1 LLYIKKEQIKFTG
14 VICASLILVIG
25 SFFQLLPT
33 NPFGNNYDILITIP
47 LIYADDDCKDDKD
60 DDCKDD
66 KDDDCKD
73 DKDDDC
79 KDDKDDD
86 CKDDKD
92 EDSGNID
99 SENEQDTDNESVEN
113 DNEDTTKNLNTD
125 NDNNRISTPAED
137 SSTSPPSLPS
147 STTTLQNDNND
158 NEILTSTITNEKQS
172 TPYINLTQL
181 DNTKTEGEHV
191 MANKTAKNTN
201 ENSLANVIKS
211 KQQQLQQLQLQ
222 LQLQQQ
228 QQQQI
233 QQQQQERNE
242 QKTENIRI
250 ITTLI
255 NSPEQLTG
263 KAKVTVTFNEDENK
277 QVTFQSNNKTIT
289 AEEETVFPLT
299 LVKTV
304 NKEAEEQPSTMN
316 VCAVIEGFE
325 NTCDTVLLQ
334 ENQTKPYRVTL
345 ELINFEELEP
355 VS

>member
-1 LLYIKKEQIKFTG
+1 MLYIKKEQIKFTG

-73 DKDDDC
+73 DKDN
-79 KDDKDDD
+79 D

-137 SSTSPPSLPS
+137 SSTSPPS

-191 MANKTAKNTN
+191 LANKTAKNTN

-228 QQQQI
+228 QQQQL
-233 QQQQQERNE
+233 QQQQQPQERNE
-242 QKTENIRI
+242 QKTENIRV

-334 ENQTKPYRVTL
+334 ENQTKPYKVTL

>member
-1 LLYIKKEQIKFTG
+1 
-14 VICASLILVIG
+14 
-25 SFFQLLPT
+25 
-33 NPFGNNYDILITIP
+33 
-47 LIYADDDCKDDKD
+47 
-60 DDCKDD
+60 
-66 KDDDCKD
+66 
-73 DKDDDC
+73 
-79 KDDKDDD
+79 
-86 CKDDKD
+86 
-92 EDSGNID
+92 
-99 SENEQDTDNESVEN
+99 
-113 DNEDTTKNLNTD
+113 
-125 NDNNRISTPAED
+125 
-137 SSTSPPSLPS
+137 
-147 STTTLQNDNND
+147 
-158 NEILTSTITNEKQS
+158 
-172 TPYINLTQL
+172 
-181 DNTKTEGEHV
+181 
-191 MANKTAKNTN
+191 MAK
-201 ENSLANVIKS
+201 VIKS

-228 QQQQI
+228 LQQQQL
-233 QQQQQERNE
+233 QQQQQQQQPQERNE
-242 QKTENIRI
+242 QKTENIRV

-334 ENQTKPYRVTL
+334 ENQTKPYKVTL

>member
-1 LLYIKKEQIKFTG
+1 LLYIKKDQIKFTG

-33 NPFGNNYDILITIP
+33 NPFGNNYDILITTP
-47 LIYADDDCKDDKD
+47 LIYA
-60 DDCKDD
+60 
-66 KDDDCKD
+66 
-73 DKDDDC
+73 
-79 KDDKDDD
+79 DDD

-137 SSTSPPSLPS
+137 SSTFPPS

-228 QQQQI
+228 QQQQQQQI

-242 QKTENIRI
+242 QKTEKIRI

-334 ENQTKPYRVTL
+334 ENQTKPYKVTL

>member
-1 LLYIKKEQIKFTG
+1 MTNYTIQPFSNSKKLSIFVFFATSLL
-14 VICASLILVIG
+14 
-25 SFFQLLPT
+25 
-33 NPFGNNYDILITIP
+33 
-47 LIYADDDCKDDKD
+47 
-60 DDCKDD
+60 
-66 KDDDCKD
+66 
-73 DKDDDC
+73 
-79 KDDKDDD
+79 
-86 CKDDKD
+86 
-92 EDSGNID
+92 
-99 SENEQDTDNESVEN
+99 
-113 DNEDTTKNLNTD
+113 
-125 NDNNRISTPAED
+125 
-137 SSTSPPSLPS
+137 
-147 STTTLQNDNND
+147 
-158 NEILTSTITNEKQS
+158 LTSTYSYAVECLS
-172 TPYINLTQL
+172 
-181 DNTKTEGEHV
+181 DV
-191 MANKTAKNTN
+191 MTNKTKQNIQ
-201 ENSLANVIKS
+201 ESSSEKIMKS
-211 KQQQLQQLQLQ
+211 T
-222 LQLQQQ
+222 QQQ
-228 QQQQI
+228 QKGDTTPSLQSAQSPPQL
-233 QQQQQERNE
+233 QKGNE
-242 QKTENIRI
+242 QKTENIRV

>member
-1 LLYIKKEQIKFTG
+1 MTNYTIQGIPPMNKLFIFIFFAISLL
-14 VICASLILVIG
+14 
-25 SFFQLLPT
+25 
-33 NPFGNNYDILITIP
+33 
-47 LIYADDDCKDDKD
+47 
-60 DDCKDD
+60 
-66 KDDDCKD
+66 
-73 DKDDDC
+73 
-79 KDDKDDD
+79 
-86 CKDDKD
+86 
-92 EDSGNID
+92 
-99 SENEQDTDNESVEN
+99 
-113 DNEDTTKNLNTD
+113 
-125 NDNNRISTPAED
+125 
-137 SSTSPPSLPS
+137 
-147 STTTLQNDNND
+147 
-158 NEILTSTITNEKQS
+158 LTSSYSYAQCL
-172 TPYINLTQL
+172 P
-181 DNTKTEGEHV
+181 DV
-191 MANKTAKNTN
+191 MANKTGKP
-201 ENSLANVIKS
+201 SMQS
-211 KQQQLQQLQLQ
+211 QLQP
-222 LQLQQQ
+222 
-228 QQQQI
+228 
-233 QQQQQERNE
+233 QEGNE
-242 QKTENIRI
+242 QKTENIRV

>member
-73 DKDDDC
+73 DKDEDS
-79 KDDKDDD
+79 
-86 CKDDKD
+86 KDDKD

-137 SSTSPPSLPS
+137 SSTSPPS

>member
-1 LLYIKKEQIKFTG
+1 MTNYTIQPFSNSKK
-14 VICASLILVIG
+14 L
-25 SFFQLLPT
+25 SFFIFFATSLL
-33 NPFGNNYDILITIP
+33 
-47 LIYADDDCKDDKD
+47 
-60 DDCKDD
+60 
-66 KDDDCKD
+66 
-73 DKDDDC
+73 
-79 KDDKDDD
+79 
-86 CKDDKD
+86 
-92 EDSGNID
+92 
-99 SENEQDTDNESVEN
+99 
-113 DNEDTTKNLNTD
+113 
-125 NDNNRISTPAED
+125 
-137 SSTSPPSLPS
+137 
-147 STTTLQNDNND
+147 
-158 NEILTSTITNEKQS
+158 LTSTYSYAAECLS
-172 TPYINLTQL
+172 
-181 DNTKTEGEHV
+181 DV
-191 MANKTAKNTN
+191 MTNKTKQNLQ
-201 ENSLANVIKS
+201 ESSSEKIMKS
-211 KQQQLQQLQLQ
+211 T
-222 LQLQQQ
+222 QQQ
-228 QQQQI
+228 QKGDTTPSLQSPQSPPQL
-233 QQQQQERNE
+233 QKGNE
-242 QKTENIRI
+242 QKTENIRV

>member
-1 LLYIKKEQIKFTG
+1 MLYIKKEQIKFTV
-14 VICASLILVIG
+14 VICVSLILVIG
-25 SFFQLLPT
+25 SLFQLLPT
-33 NPFGNNYDILITIP
+33 NPFGNNYDILIIIP
-47 LIYADDDCKDDKD
+47 LIYA
-60 DDCKDD
+60 
-66 KDDDCKD
+66 
-73 DKDDDC
+73 DDDC

-125 NDNNRISTPAED
+125 NDNNRISTPVED
-137 SSTSPPSLPS
+137 PSRSPPS
-147 STTTLQNDNND
+147 STTTLQNDNNS
-158 NEILTSTITNEKQS
+158 NKILTSTITNEKQS

-181 DNTKTEGEHV
+181 DNTKTQGEHV

-201 ENSLANVIKS
+201 ENSLANVIKL

-228 QQQQI
+228 QQQQL
-233 QQQQQERNE
+233 QQQQQQQQLQPQEGNE
-242 QKTENIRI
+242 QKTENIRV

-263 KAKVTVTFNEDENK
+263 KAKVTVTFNEEENK